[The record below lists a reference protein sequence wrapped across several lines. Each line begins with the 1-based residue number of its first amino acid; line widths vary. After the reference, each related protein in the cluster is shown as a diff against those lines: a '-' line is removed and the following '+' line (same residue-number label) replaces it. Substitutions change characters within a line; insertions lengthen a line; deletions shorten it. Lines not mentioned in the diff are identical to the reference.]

1 MISKKKV
8 GLGVGI
14 FFLGVLGLFALY
26 TWASLSWAYSS
37 GERAGFVQKI
47 SKKGWLCKT
56 WEGEMVLSSMPGA
69 IPEKFFFTV
78 RDEAVA
84 KQISD
89 NIGTRMTLNY
99 TQHVGVP
106 SSCFGETAY
115 FIEKISPPAKVSK

>member
-14 FFLGVLGLFALY
+14 FLFSALGLFALY
-26 TWASLSWAYSS
+26 TWVSLNWAYSN

-47 SKKGWLCKT
+47 SKKGWICKT

-78 RDEAVA
+78 RDETVA

-89 NIGTRMTLNY
+89 NIGTRMTLSY
-99 TQHVGVP
+99 TQHVGIP
-106 SSCFGETAY
+106 SHCFGDTAY
-115 FIEKISPPAKVSK
+115 FIQKVSPQAR

>member
-8 GLGVGI
+8 GTAVGI
-14 FFLGVLGLFALY
+14 FFLSVIALFALY
-26 TWASLSWAYSS
+26 TWASLSWVYSS

-56 WEGEMVLSSMPGA
+56 WEGEMLLSSMPGA

-78 RDEAVA
+78 RDEAIA

-89 NIGTRMTLNY
+89 NIGTRMTLSY
-99 TQHVGVP
+99 TQHVGIP
-106 SSCFGETAY
+106 SNCFGDTAY
-115 FIEKISPPAKVSK
+115 FIAKLVPQAK